1 MSINSRRKGAVAERK
16 FRDQLREHGFHG
28 EGDDATIRGCQNA
41 GRGKGG
47 TVAPDV
53 ICPLLGKFHFEVKH
67 REKGSVRDAY
77 GQATRDAVEGQT
89 PVYAFKR
96 NHSPWLVCMSLED
109 FFDILRNTD
118 TEYIRG

>member
-53 ICPLLGKFHFEVKH
+53 ICPLLGKFHFEV
-67 REKGSVRDAY
+67 EMNLLGSEAITYQR
-77 GQATRDAVEGQT
+77 
-89 PVYAFKR
+89 
-96 NHSPWLVCMSLED
+96 
-109 FFDILRNTD
+109 
-118 TEYIRG
+118 